1 VVLPGQFLERPA
13 LVDAGGLTLDALYHR
28 GAAPP
33 AILLCPPLDA
43 EGMDAPLLAE
53 LAWAAARAGHA
64 SLRFQHRGRGGSQ
77 GTFDPAN
84 ALDDARAALAHLV
97 ATAGRRVAVAGLRGG
112 CDTALRLAAE
122 AGLRRAVLVAP
133 DAPPRVTAPVAT
145 LALLPEAGAA
155 VAPDAVAAALGP
167 DGVVEVVEG
176 ADAVFRAGMSRA
188 AARAV
193 DWLRVR

>member
-1 VVLPGQFLERPA
+1 MVLPGQFLERPA

-77 GTFDPAN
+77 GAFDPAEPSIHFHP
-84 ALDDARAALAHLV
+84 L
-97 ATAGRRVAVAGLRGG
+97 RVAHAWLVVAIAGVLLGGLLGIFRI
-112 CDTALRLAAE
+112 
-122 AGLRRAVLVAP
+122 
-133 DAPPRVTAPVAT
+133 
-145 LALLPEAGAA
+145 PE
-155 VAPDAVAAALGP
+155 
-167 DGVVEVVEG
+167 
-176 ADAVFRAGMSRA
+176 R
-188 AARAV
+188 
-193 DWLRVR
+193 

>member
-1 VVLPGQFLERPA
+1 MVLPGQFLERPA

-28 GAAPP
+28 GEAPP

-43 EGMDAPLLAE
+43 EGMDAPILAE

-77 GTFDPAN
+77 GTFDPAH

-97 ATAGRRVAVAGLRGG
+97 ASAARRVEVAGLRGG

-133 DAPPRVTAPVAT
+133 DALPGGTGGVAT

-155 VAPDAVAAALGP
+155 VAPDDVAAALGP
-167 DGVVEVVEG
+167 GGVAEVVAG
-176 ADAVFRAGMSRA
+176 ADEAFRAGMSRA
-188 AARAV
+188 ASRAV